1 MPSIVDYNFLEHCL
15 REDLNKNAN
24 RAMAVLRPVKLTVT
38 NYPEGKTEMF
48 EVENNPENPEAGFR
62 KVSFSR
68 NLWIEADDFEE
79 VPPKKY
85 NRLYPGNEVRLKSAY
100 IVRCT
105 GCVKDETEMSP
116 RSYASTTPF
125 PPEATQQTGARC
137 GAPYTGLMPILRLRQ
152 R

>member
-85 NRLYPGNEVRLKSAY
+85 NRLYPGNEVRLKVSL
-100 IVRCT
+100 I
-105 GCVKDETEMSP
+105 
-116 RSYASTTPF
+116 
-125 PPEATQQTGARC
+125 
-137 GAPYTGLMPILRLRQ
+137 
-152 R
+152 